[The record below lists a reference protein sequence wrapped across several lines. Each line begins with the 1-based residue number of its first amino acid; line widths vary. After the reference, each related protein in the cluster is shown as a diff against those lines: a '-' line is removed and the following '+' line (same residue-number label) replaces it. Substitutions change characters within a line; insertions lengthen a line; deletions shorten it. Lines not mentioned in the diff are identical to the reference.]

1 MPQAIIKL
9 PVDALKAILNGSFI
23 GVMSRDAKL
32 ISADEIVIKRYWLDS
47 QGDLYA
53 NIEHEGLWNVCAG
66 CDIPQTNLVMRY
78 E

>member
-47 QGDLYA
+47 QGDLC
-53 NIEHEGLWNVCAG
+53 EH
-66 CDIPQTNLVMRY
+66 
-78 E
+78 